1 MTGESAAPRSNA
13 AVTLAGVAAI
23 VGFLLFNGNIKLTK
37 EAQAV
42 PQESAIE
49 LPALPPPIT
58 EQQLDIKLSMLRDEL
73 QSSIDTALRA
83 DTGQAKEAIVAAV
96 VGKQAT
102 LQAELRSTLDAQ
114 SAEIAKLQGAITTL
128 SKQQTTTAA
137 TLAATSK
144 AAVTKQTATASND
157 SATVRYY
164 YAEPPASYAAY
175 RSVQTQP
182 TTVTYRYYSS
192 TPASSMQYQSTS
204 DCANGM
210 CAPQYSTRRF
220 ASPQYAMPR
229 YSAPMQFRSAGNC
242 SNGMCS
248 Q

>member
-1 MTGESAAPRSNA
+1 MTRESAAPRSNTS
-13 AVTLAGVAAI
+13 VMLASVAAI

-58 EQQLDIKLSMLRDEL
+58 EQQLDTKLSELRDEL
-73 QSSIDTALRA
+73 QNSIDSAIRG
-83 DTGQAKEAIVAAV
+83 DTNQTQEAIVAAV
-96 VGKQAT
+96 ADRQTAMQT
-102 LQAELRSTLDAQ
+102 ELREKLDAQ
-114 SAEIAKLQGAITTL
+114 SEEITKLQGAITDL

-137 TLAATSK
+137 ALAAASK
-144 AAVTKQTATASND
+144 AATKQAATTSNE
-157 SATVRYY
+157 SAAVRYY
-164 YAEPPASYAAY
+164 YTEAPAGYAVY
-175 RSVQTQP
+175 RAVQSQP

-192 TPASSMQYQSTS
+192 MPASSMQYQSTG
-204 DCANGM
+204 DCANGV
-210 CAPQYSTRRF
+210 CAPQYSTRR
-220 ASPQYAMPR
+220 SVLPQYSMPR